1 MWTIFLKDSCRFFY
15 ARIETI
21 VARQRLGIPCLE
33 VLEDILYLIHR
44 FERLECVIR
53 NFFRAS
59 IA

>member
-1 MWTIFLKDSCRFFY
+1 MRYFQKTAVGLFY

-21 VARQRLGIPCLE
+21 VARQRLGFPCLE

-44 FERLECVIR
+44 LEQLECVIR
-53 NFFRAS
+53 DFFLAS